1 MHARQA
7 VHLSVCNFGFWL
19 LKLRGRDE
27 YLPGGALV
35 FALAVDLR
43 SVQGH

>member
-1 MHARQA
+1 MSHQA

-19 LKLRGRDE
+19 LKPLGRDE
-27 YLPGGALV
+27 YPPGGASV
-35 FALAVDLR
+35 FALVVDLR

>member
-19 LKLRGRDE
+19 LKLPGRDE